1 MLIFDRS
8 FNKLRTKYI
17 VPLSQYSVQY
27 RHLNSCNIKAMIY
40 KKLISAEQAQNG
52 DFILT
57 FDNEYLMK
65 GLLGDIELFFIRTI
79 QQREDAKL
87 VGGLNNKITSNWN
100 IVSNYYYGFF
110 LASLLLRICFR
121 GNIFFDKSVKR
132 SLENIISTIIGE
144 RISVDSNC
152 IYYIEKSDSDY
163 ILRLTKAAD
172 NTHELVWKEMDKL
185 LGEKI
190 QFSEPTSDEYTILKS
205 MKSINNTL
213 SSTYPSQLRNRVNYQ
228 PLYGIKYING
238 ELYHQDLFSYG
249 SWIKEIL
256 MFEGGKEYDDNKISN
271 MFVAYVNYLERLV
284 FKLLD
289 EYYSIRGNQNGILKE
304 INKKRTE
311 KIILPEYPYVY
322 DI

>member
-65 GLLGDIELFFIRTI
+65 GLMGDIELFFIRTI

-121 GNIFFDKSVKR
+121 GNIFFVSFV
-132 SLENIISTIIGE
+132 
-144 RISVDSNC
+144 
-152 IYYIEKSDSDY
+152 
-163 ILRLTKAAD
+163 
-172 NTHELVWKEMDKL
+172 
-185 LGEKI
+185 
-190 QFSEPTSDEYTILKS
+190 F
-205 MKSINNTL
+205 SINITL
-213 SSTYPSQLRNRVNYQ
+213 
-228 PLYGIKYING
+228 YII
-238 ELYHQDLFSYG
+238 YI
-249 SWIKEIL
+249 WI
-256 MFEGGKEYDDNKISN
+256 F
-271 MFVAYVNYLERLV
+271 R
-284 FKLLD
+284 
-289 EYYSIRGNQNGILKE
+289 
-304 INKKRTE
+304 
-311 KIILPEYPYVY
+311 
-322 DI
+322 

>member
-1 MLIFDRS
+1 
-8 FNKLRTKYI
+8 
-17 VPLSQYSVQY
+17 
-27 RHLNSCNIKAMIY
+27 
-40 KKLISAEQAQNG
+40 
-52 DFILT
+52 
-57 FDNEYLMK
+57 
-65 GLLGDIELFFIRTI
+65 
-79 QQREDAKL
+79 
-87 VGGLNNKITSNWN
+87 
-100 IVSNYYYGFF
+100 
-110 LASLLLRICFR
+110 
-121 GNIFFDKSVKR
+121 
-132 SLENIISTIIGE
+132 
-144 RISVDSNC
+144 
-152 IYYIEKSDSDY
+152 
-163 ILRLTKAAD
+163 
-172 NTHELVWKEMDKL
+172 MDKL
-185 LGEKI
+185 LGEMI

>member
-65 GLLGDIELFFIRTI
+65 GLMGDIELFFIRTI

-185 LGEKI
+185 LGEMI